1 MGKITTLTEF
11 ITDQQAL
18 NPGAKGDLSRLLND
32 IAIAS
37 KIVHRE
43 INKAG
48 LVDILG
54 DVGQE
59 NIQGEPVKKLDI
71 YANNQ
76 FIAAFKSGGECAAVA
91 SEENEDIIIL
101 DGANSKNGKY
111 LVSIDPLDGSSNID
125 VNVSVGTIFSIFSAN
140 RLQQKRF

>member
-76 FIAAFKSGGECAAVA
+76 FIAALNLA
-91 SEENEDIIIL
+91 ENVPLLLPKKMRIL
-101 DGANSKNGKY
+101 SF
-111 LVSIDPLDGSSNID
+111 LMVP
-125 VNVSVGTIFSIFSAN
+125 T
-140 RLQQKRF
+140 QKTENTL

>member
-54 DVGQE
+54 DVGRKHTRWA
-59 NIQGEPVKKLDI
+59 VKKLDI
-71 YANNQ
+71 YANN
-76 FIAAFKSGGECAAVA
+76 
-91 SEENEDIIIL
+91 
-101 DGANSKNGKY
+101 
-111 LVSIDPLDGSSNID
+111 
-125 VNVSVGTIFSIFSAN
+125 
-140 RLQQKRF
+140 RLCCF

>member
-1 MGKITTLTEF
+1 MEKIITLTEF

-18 NPGAKGDLSRLLND
+18 NPEAKGDLSRLLND
-32 IAIAS
+32 ISIAS

-54 DVGQE
+54 EAGQQ
-59 NIQGEPVKKLDI
+59 NVQGESVKKLDL
-71 YANNQ
+71 YANDQ

-91 SEENEDIIIL
+91 SKEDEDIIIL
-101 DGANSKNGKY
+101 DG
-111 LVSIDPLDGSSNID
+111 
-125 VNVSVGTIFSIFSAN
+125 
-140 RLQQKRF
+140 